1 MRNDAKDRLQGL
13 FLNTS
18 NREVAH
24 SKTTGG
30 DIKYDGESDMQ
41 IV

>member
-18 NREVAH
+18 NREVAY
-24 SKTTGG
+24 SKTAAG